1 MRYKYKEIKLS
12 LSKKKNNRSS
22 LWVRFWVRKFS
33 FPVTYLFINSGWSA
47 NMVSILSWIVIF
59 IAALLLCVNNFL
71 CMLLGVVL
79 TNFWLVLDCVD
90 GNIAR
95 VKKTKTLMGD
105 FYDAIAGYGPFSFTM
120 LAIGMAAYNTTF
132 IFSQE
137 YRFLFV
143 FIGALAAISNIYMRL
158 IHQKYMNCYFVG
170 KKKLNELDD
179 ITLKDTEDKK
189 SFSYIREQIDKNIGV
204 SGLFMPWLI
213 IALVTNTFDIMIIF
227 YFLYSF
233 VSFLTI
239 SFVYSKKA
247 TNFEKYAQE
256 KLQHIEEG
264 KK

>member
-1 MRYKYKEIKLS
+1 
-12 LSKKKNNRSS
+12 
-22 LWVRFWVRKFS
+22 
-33 FPVTYLFINSGWSA
+33 
-47 NMVSILSWIVIF
+47 
-59 IAALLLCVNNFL
+59 
-71 CMLLGVVL
+71 
-79 TNFWLVLDCVD
+79 
-90 GNIAR
+90 
-95 VKKTKTLMGD
+95 
-105 FYDAIAGYGPFSFTM
+105 
-120 LAIGMAAYNTTF
+120 
-132 IFSQE
+132 
-137 YRFLFV
+137 
-143 FIGALAAISNIYMRL
+143 
-158 IHQKYMNCYFVG
+158 MNCYFVG

-264 KK
+264 KN